1 LNLLAPLALKA
12 LNHLLEQNPGAQEGL
27 SRHAGKSLRIDGGLF
42 SLVSLDIAVAAD
54 GTFADTAIDIPD
66 ATIKLDPGLLLN
78 LPIAGK
84 AAFKSLQ
91 TTGDADLLAEVNRV
105 FQTLQWDMEADLA
118 PLVGNIAAHRLASGT
133 QALGNWARQNRES
146 ATATLTEFLT
156 EEQPVLA
163 NRAQVEHF
171 YREVD
176 TLKDDAA
183 RLEARLKRLESA
195 S

>member
-12 LNHLLEQNPGAQEGL
+12 LNHLLEQNPGSQEGL
-27 SRHAGKSLRIDGGLF
+27 SRHAGKTLRIDGGLF
-42 SLVSLDIAVAAD
+42 SLDIAVAAD
-54 GTFADTAIDIPD
+54 GAFADTATDIPD

-118 PLVGNIAAHRLASGT
+118 PLVGNIAAHRLTSGT

-146 ATATLTEFLT
+146 AAATLAEYLT

-176 TLKDDAA
+176 TLRDDAA